1 MIVVEKLT
9 KNVNDGHI
17 HEIFG
22 AYGPIKDLDLPMNR
36 QFMTNRGT
44 AYILYTN
51 SADAEAAI
59 AHMHEA
65 QLDGAV
71 LNVSIVLPRRK
82 FSQSPPPAHRGAPH
96 FDRSDNRGPPPGGYW
111 GGPPGMVADLTLAIA
126 ISILIDPALTRDRG
140 HHDALDPDRF
150 HLSLEAILPHG
161 VVVGIGAG
169 NRHQP
174 RVEVDEEEVRVTQAI
189 LAIAIEVAAGTE
201 AGVGAGTGGE
211 GDTRSDV

>member
-1 MIVVEKLT
+1 MFQSSCHG
-9 KNVNDGHI
+9 VNS
-17 HEIFG
+17 
-22 AYGPIKDLDLPMNR
+22 PNR
-36 QFMTNRGT
+36 RHQRTEVHHT
-44 AYILYTN
+44 
-51 SADAEAAI
+51 
-59 AHMHEA
+59 
-65 QLDGAV
+65 
-71 LNVSIVLPRRK
+71 SIVPTTVGLHLEATGGAL
-82 FSQSPPPAHRGAPH
+82 QVATAPH
-96 FDRSDNRGPPPGGYW
+96 RQQGVRHHPG
-111 GGPPGMVADLTLAIA
+111 GMVADLTLAIA